1 MSGKSAFFLL
11 WKKNRISI
19 KDTSIA
25 KLGSVCRRI
34 YRIFSHAYYH
44 HRSIYDDF
52 ESRTHLCRR
61 FTVFALRY
69 GLIPKDNLIVPV
81 NGVNQDVPTMMQQ
94 QTSPVKTQVNQ
105 ALKNGDSPPSPSSVV
120 LTNQLDSD
128 A

>member
-1 MSGKSAFFLL
+1 MPNHRLIFFDF
-11 WKKNRISI
+11 RISI
-19 KDTSIA
+19 KETSIA

-44 HRSIYDDF
+44 HRSLYDDF
-52 ESRTHLCRR
+52 EERTHLCRR

-81 NGVNQDVPTMMQQ
+81 AGVNQDVATAMQQ
-94 QTSPVKTQVNQ
+94 QSSPVKSAPAQT
-105 ALKNGDSPPSPSSVV
+105 LKNDGSPPSPVVSSSSSVE
-120 LTNQLDSD
+120 SD

>member
-1 MSGKSAFFLL
+1 MQFSFLY
-11 WKKNRISI
+11 RISI

-44 HRSIYDDF
+44 HRTLYDEF
-52 ESRTHLCRR
+52 EGRTYLCRR

-69 GLIPKDNLIVPV
+69 GLIPKDNLIVPI
-81 NGVNQDVPTMMQQ
+81 NGINQDVTTIMQQ
-94 QTSPVKTQVNQ
+94 QTSPVKTNTSQP
-105 ALKNGDSPPSPSSVV
+105 LKNGNSPPPASPVSSSSSVE
-120 LTNQLDSD
+120 SD

>member
-1 MSGKSAFFLL
+1 MRISFTY
-11 WKKNRISI
+11 RISI
-19 KDTSIA
+19 KDTSVA

-44 HRSIYDDF
+44 HRTLYDKF
-52 ESRTHLCRR
+52 EERTHLCRR

-81 NGVNQDVPTMMQQ
+81 AGVTQDAGSMMQQ
-94 QTSPVKTQVNQ
+94 PPSLVNIDANQ
-105 ALKNGDSPPSPSSVV
+105 PLKNGGNPPAAS
-120 LTNQLDSD
+120 LESD